1 MKDSDE
7 LTLNKLLNWYSTY
20 FPDCKIYKFLRV
32 SNYHQAEIEIFNI
45 LNSIH
50 YKKEHFYWDE
60 QLITYAFNEIELKY
74 PDINSIIINTEIN
87 QLSEIN
93 KKLRQYIINN

>member
-1 MKDSDE
+1 M
-7 LTLNKLLNWYSTY
+7 
-20 FPDCKIYKFLRV
+20 
-32 SNYHQAEIEIFNI
+32 